1 MASRD
6 VAVMAVVKPVD
17 IWPVLSGLVVAIPAA
32 VAVVGVEPWRVEAV
46 IVLPANDVVTFPAAA
61 GAMADPVAMWRAAY
75 TSAAVAG
82 AAAKKFMPWDR
93 GEGAVPAVIAATVA
107 AESEGREL
115 ALRHEEGAIIPSI
128 ADVQGIAEIKP
139 ILEVF

>member
-1 MASRD
+1 
-6 VAVMAVVKPVD
+6 
-17 IWPVLSGLVVAIPAA
+17 
-32 VAVVGVEPWRVEAV
+32 
-46 IVLPANDVVTFPAAA
+46 
-61 GAMADPVAMWRAAY
+61 
-75 TSAAVAG
+75 
-82 AAAKKFMPWDR
+82 MPWDR